1 MRIKYY
7 FLFVI
12 LSFFNTELLAQ
23 ASYKNSLDQ
32 RYDAGEFR
40 IYFTLKGANKISLKN
55 QQDRNGNKIPDYV
68 ENIARQLRQA
78 TTLFINQFGF
88 IHPLQQPRYK
98 KNTDFIDIHIIPL
111 KSNGV
116 ASDIVD
122 RKNRALVIKLSTHLV
137 ENTLTPVHEFFHLIQ
152 YGYTMFNN
160 RWSLE
165 GQSRWAEYAFRKG
178 VGVRKKLPVNNKEI
192 EVLLN
197 KSHEASSFWNQLA
210 YLADKDGG
218 EFNLPT
224 SVTYINSDLPL
235 VQDNKLYGVQLV
247 KRVLEN
253 YQGFDKKVAEHYR
266 LSRYGWTEKE
276 QKSVNNNLFML
287 QAIQQSL
294 NELKINSVEVDQFIK
309 AVEKYNKDKISE
321 ENLNDYS
328 DKMESLGNPFKPIF
342 PNDIYARNIW
352 DMQVF
357 QNKVFLGSGNSS
369 NQGPSSN
376 AGPVS
381 VISFNP
387 KNEKFSHEYTVDE
400 EQIDNFHIFN
410 NSLYIPGHDA
420 TESWDFGNFY
430 TYGNKQWKKY
440 RNIKKGLHN
449 YAMEFYNGQLFSAL
463 GTTSGASV
471 AISNDMGKT
480 WEIQHLGKHRVY
492 GFLKVSDKL
501 FAIKPFLSSQM
512 VKKLSTKGKNSY
524 FSVAEYGGKSKFIRR
539 DDLTYKSMFPNS
551 SLFYNKTKKIVKP
564 LSLGDKTLYIGAYT
578 HNDHQFKPFGVYLAL
593 IKKGKLVVRPIKLP
607 DNYRPWDM
615 VTYKDNV
622 YLLIEDRYQN
632 ETKVKILKSPIS
644 DLINWEQIVQFSSPT
659 FARSFEIINNQLYF
673 SLGSY
678 LQNPLSRKQD
688 ELNSRT
694 GEILR
699 IKDVIH

>member
-1 MRIKYY
+1 
-7 FLFVI
+7 
-12 LSFFNTELLAQ
+12 
-23 ASYKNSLDQ
+23 
-32 RYDAGEFR
+32 
-40 IYFTLKGANKISLKN
+40 
-55 QQDRNGNKIPDYV
+55 
-68 ENIARQLRQA
+68 
-78 TTLFINQFGF
+78 
-88 IHPLQQPRYK
+88 PLY
-98 KNTDFIDIHIIPL
+98 
-111 KSNGV
+111 SNGV
-116 ASDIVD
+116 ASDIID

-165 GQSRWAEYAFRKG
+165 GQSRWAEYAFRQG
-178 VGVRKKLPVNNKEI
+178 VGVRKKLPINNKAI
-192 EVLLN
+192 EGLLN
-197 KSHEASSFWNQLA
+197 KAHKASSFWNRLT

-218 EFNLPT
+218 EFNLPAP
-224 SVTYINSDLPL
+224 VTYVNSNKNL

-247 KRVLEN
+247 KRILEN
-253 YQGFDKKVAEHYR
+253 YQIFDEKVTDYYR

-276 QKSVNNNLFML
+276 QKSVNNNMYML
-287 QAIQQSL
+287 QAIKQSL
-294 NELKINSVEVDQFIK
+294 EELKVNSAETDQFVNAI
-309 AVEKYNKDKISE
+309 ETYNKDKRIE

-328 DKMESLGNPFKPIF
+328 DNVESIGNPFKLVF
-342 PNDIYARNIW
+342 PDDIYARNVW

-357 QNKVFLGSGNSS
+357 HNKIFLGSGNSS
-369 NQGPSSN
+369 NHGPSTN
-376 AGPVS
+376 TGPVT

-387 KNEKFSHEYTVDE
+387 EEEKFNHEYKVDE
-400 EQIDNFHIFN
+400 EQIDNFHVFN
-410 NSLYIPGHDA
+410 NILYIPGHDS
-420 TESWDFGNFY
+420 TENWDFGNFY
-430 TYGNKQWKKY
+430 TYSNKQWKKY

-449 YAMEFYNGQLFSAL
+449 YAMEFHKGQLFSAL

-471 AISNDMGKT
+471 AISNDLGET
-480 WEIQHLGKHRVY
+480 WTIQHMGKHRVY

-512 VKKLSTKGKNSY
+512 AKKLSTGKNSY
-524 FSVAEYGGKSKFIRR
+524 FSVAEYDGNGQFIRR

-564 LSLGDKTLYIGAYT
+564 LSVGGKTLYIGAYT

-593 IKKGKLVVRPIKLP
+593 IKKGKLEVKAIKLP

-632 ETKVKILKSPIS
+632 ETKVKVLKSPIS
-644 DLINWEQIVQFSSPT
+644 DLINWEKIVQFSSPT
-659 FARSFEIINNQLYF
+659 FARSFEINNKQLYF

-678 LQNPLSRKQD
+678 LQNPLSWKQE
-688 ELNSRT
+688 ELNGRT

-699 IKDVIH
+699 IKGVIH